1 LSLSTP
7 GSLFKT
13 IIGNQDV
20 LTQL

>member
-1 LSLSTP
+1 LSTP